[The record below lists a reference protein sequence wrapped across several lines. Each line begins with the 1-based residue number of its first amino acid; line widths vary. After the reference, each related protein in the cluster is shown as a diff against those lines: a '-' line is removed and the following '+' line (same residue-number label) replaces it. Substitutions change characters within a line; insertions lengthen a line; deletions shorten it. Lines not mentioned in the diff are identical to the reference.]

1 MSQSGKPGEKTP
13 EKVTDAFSIAAL
25 SIRRPVTVIMLAISV
40 IVLGLFSARLLKLEF
55 MPEVDLPFILV
66 SVPYPGASPKE
77 VERDIIRPIEASI
90 STISGIKNVWSTANE
105 NGATF
110 FMMFD
115 WNKNIKIKVAE
126 VRERV
131 DAVKSE
137 LPNDVQRVF
146 VRKFSPNDQA
156 ALVVRLSSTSRDL
169 SNDYALLDRV
179 LKRPLERIAGVASVD
194 IAGVEPKEVEIAL
207 LPERVAAYSVDLN
220 QLSRTLA
227 SANFSVSGGLI
238 NDGSQRFRVQ
248 PVGELTSLDQLGEL
262 AVTQAGIKL
271 RDIAEIRLK
280 AQKTDAIRILNG
292 RYAVGLDIQR
302 ERSANL
308 VDVCDRVMAEIT
320 RIQASGD
327 LKGIELIVVDNLGEN
342 VRSSLSELV
351 KAGVEGAF
359 FSLLVLY
366 FFLRHWPSTL
376 MVSLAVPVCL
386 TMTLGAMWA
395 LGLSLNVLTMM
406 GLLLGVGMLVDNAVV
421 VVESIFQQRERT
433 RGLPA
438 NTPNDPGHATHSAI
452 TGTRMVQLAVSAGTL
467 TSIIVFLPNV
477 FGSTTQ
483 VGTFLYYVAVPLT
496 IALLCSWLFSVS
508 IIPMLA
514 TRVSPPKGLQ
524 EVKMVERWKF
534 HYERLLRWSLTRR
547 WMMVAAMALV
557 LVSAIVP
564 VKIISFD
571 FFKGAP
577 DRTFRANWDIKG
589 NYTLPQLEKSARE
602 FEAFLEKNKAEFDIK
617 SIYSYISQEQGMG
630 TRIEMLPK
638 ATSDLE
644 PEQVQELIRAAM
656 PKFAIG
662 EPKFGGGG
670 GFGGGNSGS
679 SDEIE
684 LQITGD
690 SSEVLGPMA
699 QDVARYLAARV
710 PELKDVRSD
719 LGSNQREIRFSI
731 DRAKAA
737 ALGFSAQQIAST
749 IQISMRGSPLREFR
763 TDEGEVPVWLRFKD
777 SESISLDTLKQV
789 RLTRPDGTSVAL
801 DAVVTLSNE
810 PGPVAINRANSRTS
824 VSIRASKGK
833 DDTMDS
839 LRPKIDAAMREYP
852 FPTGYGLDFG
862 QSFED
867 EARAGVEMLF
877 LLFLAL
883 VLIYMVM
890 SALFESLVH
899 PLSILS
905 GVAFSIVGVLWT
917 FLLWPT
923 NFSVMAFIGVMIL
936 MGVVVNNGI
945 VMIEHVNTLREQGY
959 ARSEALVIGGKERLR
974 PILITTAATVLALLP
989 LCFGSTG
996 VGGEG
1001 PPYYP
1006 MARAIA
1012 GGLVFSTVVSLL
1024 FLPTIYL
1031 MMDDFSRWVRSFKR
1045 DKDAAQSAP
1054 AH

>member
-1 MSQSGKPGEKTP
+1 MGKI
-13 EKVTDAFSIAAL
+13 TDTFSLAAL
-25 SIRRPVTVIMLAISV
+25 SIKRPVTVIMLAVSV

-55 MPEVDLPFILV
+55 LPELDVPFVLV

-77 VERDIIRPIEASI
+77 VERDIIRPIEAAI
-90 STISGIKNVWSTANE
+90 STISGARTVWANANE
-105 NGATF
+105 NGANF
-110 FMMFD
+110 FMIFD
-115 WNKNIKIKVAE
+115 YSKNIKIAVAE

-131 DAVKSE
+131 DAAKSE
-137 LPNDVQRVF
+137 LPNDVQRIF
-146 VRKFSPNDQA
+146 VRKFSTNDQP

-169 SNDYALLDRV
+169 SRDYALLERV
-179 LKRPLERIAGVASVD
+179 LKRPLERIDGVASVD
-194 IAGVEPKEVEIAL
+194 IAGVEPNEVEIAL

-220 QLSRTLA
+220 QLSRTLGA
-227 SANFSVSGGLI
+227 ANFSVSAGLI
-238 NDGSQRFRVQ
+238 NDGAQRFRVQ
-248 PVGELTSLDQLGEL
+248 PVGELSSLDQLGEL
-262 AVTQAGIKL
+262 TVTPAGVKL

-342 VRSSLSELV
+342 VRSSLTELV
-351 KAGVEGAF
+351 KSGYEGAL

-386 TMTLGAMWA
+386 TATLGAMWA
-395 LGLSLNVLTMM
+395 LGLTLNILTMM

-421 VVESIFQQRERT
+421 VVESIFQQREKT
-433 RGLPA
+433 LGMA
-438 NTPNDPGHATHSAI
+438 ADTPDDLGHPTNAAI

-477 FGSTTQ
+477 FGSTTD
-483 VGTFLYYVAVPLT
+483 VGKFLFYVAVPLT
-496 IALLCSWLFSVS
+496 ISLLCSWLFSVS

-514 TRVSPPKGLQ
+514 TRVQPPKGIT
-524 EVKMVERWKF
+524 EVKIVERWKF
-534 HYERLLRWSLTRR
+534 HYERLLRWTITKR
-547 WMMVAAMALV
+547 WVMVLSMLLV
-557 LVSAIVP
+557 LASAIIP
-564 VKIISFD
+564 GKFITFD

-602 FEAFLEKNKAEFDIK
+602 FEAFLEKNKDDFDIAT
-617 SIYSYISQEQGMG
+617 IYSFISQEQGMG
-630 TRIEMLPK
+630 TRIELLPESK
-638 ATSDLE
+638 SELSPAD
-644 PEQVQELIRAAM
+644 VQELIRKSM

-662 EPKFGGGG
+662 EPQFGRGG
-670 GFGGGNSGS
+670 GFGGGSSGS
-679 SDEIE
+679 SDTIE
-684 LQITGD
+684 LQISGD

-699 QDVARYLAARV
+699 QDIARYLAAKV

-719 LGSNQREIRFSI
+719 LGNSQREIRFSI
-731 DRAKAA
+731 DRARAA

-749 IQISMRGSPLREFR
+749 IQIAMRGSPLREFR

-810 PGPVAINRANSRTS
+810 PGPVAINRQNSRTS
-824 VSIRASKGK
+824 VTIRASKGK
-833 DDTMDS
+833 DDSLDT
-839 LRPKIDAAMREYP
+839 LRPKINAAMRDYP
-852 FPTGYGLDFG
+852 FPLGYGLDFG

-867 EARAGVEMLF
+867 EARAGAEMVF
-877 LLFLAL
+877 NLLIAL
-883 VLIYMVM
+883 LLIYMVM
-890 SALFESLVH
+890 AALFESLAH
-899 PLSILS
+899 PLAILS

-917 FLLWPT
+917 FLIWDT

-945 VMIEHVNTLREQGY
+945 VMIEHVNNLRAEGY
-959 ARSEALVIGGKERLR
+959 SRAEALVMGGKERLR
-974 PILITTAATVLALLP
+974 PILITTAATVLGLLP
-989 LCFGSTG
+989 LCFGTIAI
-996 VGGEG
+996 GGEG
-1001 PPYYP
+1001 PPYFP

-1012 GGLVFSTVVSLL
+1012 GGLLFSTVVSLV

-1031 MMDDFSRWVRSFKR
+1031 MMDDVSRWLRSFRKP
-1045 DKDAAQSAP
+1045 KFAVQAQNSRQP
-1054 AH
+1054 GY

>member
-1 MSQSGKPGEKTP
+1 MGKI
-13 EKVTDAFSIAAL
+13 TDTFSLAAL
-25 SIRRPVTVIMLAISV
+25 SIKRPVTVIMLAVSV

-55 MPEVDLPFILV
+55 LPELDAPFILV

-77 VERDIIRPIEASI
+77 VERDIIRPIEGAL
-90 STISGIKNVWSTANE
+90 STISGMKNVWSTANE
-105 NGATF
+105 NGANF
-110 FMMFD
+110 FMLFD
-115 WNKNIKIKVAE
+115 FNKNLKIKVAE

-137 LPNDVQRVF
+137 LPRDVQRVF
-146 VRKFSPNDQA
+146 VRKFSTNDQP
-156 ALVVRLSSTSRDL
+156 ALVVRLSSSTRDL
-169 SNDYALLDRV
+169 SRDYALLERV
-179 LKRPLERIAGVASVD
+179 LKRPLERIEGVASVD
-194 IAGVEPKEVEIAL
+194 IAGVEPNEVEIAL

-220 QLSRTLA
+220 QLAQTLA
-227 SANFSVSGGLI
+227 AANFSVSAGLI
-238 NDGSQRFRVQ
+238 NDGTQRFRVQ
-248 PVGELTSLDQLGEL
+248 PIGELSSLEQLGEL
-262 AVTQAGIKL
+262 SVTPAGVKL

-308 VDVCDRVMAEIT
+308 VDVCERAMAEIA

-342 VRSSLSELV
+342 VRSSLTELV
-351 KAGVEGAF
+351 KSGYEGAF
-359 FSLLVLY
+359 FALLVLY

-395 LGLSLNVLTMM
+395 LGLTLNILTMM

-421 VVESIFQQRERT
+421 VVESIFQQREKT
-433 RGLPA
+433 LGMAA
-438 NTPNDPGHATHSAI
+438 NTPDDPGHPTNAAI
-452 TGTRMVQLAVSAGTL
+452 TGTRLVQLAVSAGTL

-477 FGSTTQ
+477 FGSSTD
-483 VGTFLYYVAVPLT
+483 VGTFLFYVAVPLT
-496 IALLCSWLFSVS
+496 ISLLCSWLFSVS

-514 TRVSPPKGLQ
+514 TRVQPPKGIT
-524 EVKMVERWKF
+524 EVKIVERWKF
-534 HYERLLRWSLTRR
+534 HYERLLRWTLKKR
-547 WMMVAAMALV
+547 WIMVLAMLLV
-557 LVSAIVP
+557 LASAAIP
-564 VKIISFD
+564 GKFISFD

-602 FEAFLEKNKAEFDIK
+602 FEAFLEKNKADFDIAT
-617 SIYSYISQEQGMG
+617 IYSFISQEQGMG
-630 TRIEMLPK
+630 TRIELLPESESELSPDEVK
-638 ATSDLE
+638 
-644 PEQVQELIRAAM
+644 ELIRKSM

-670 GFGGGNSGS
+670 GFGGGRSGS

-699 QDVARYLAARV
+699 QDVARYLAAKV

-719 LGSNQREIRFSI
+719 LGNDQREIRFSI
-731 DRAKAA
+731 DRARAA

-810 PGPVAINRANSRTS
+810 PGPVAINRQNSRTS

-833 DDTMDS
+833 EDSLDT

-852 FPTGYGLDFG
+852 FPPGYGLDFG

-867 EARAGVEMLF
+867 EARAGAEMVF
-877 LLFLAL
+877 NLFLAL

-890 SALFESLVH
+890 AALFESLMH
-899 PLSILS
+899 PLAILS

-917 FLLWPT
+917 FLIWDT

-945 VMIEHVNTLREQGY
+945 VMIEHVNNLRAEGF
-959 ARSEALVIGGKERLR
+959 ARNEALVMGGKERLR
-974 PILITTAATVLALLP
+974 PILITTAATVLGLLP
-989 LCFGSTG
+989 LCFGTIAI
-996 VGGEG
+996 GGEG
-1001 PPYYP
+1001 PPYFP

-1012 GGLVFSTVVSLL
+1012 GGLVFSTVVSLV

-1031 MMDDFSRWVRSFKR
+1031 MMDDVSRWLRSFKKPKFVVQANR
-1045 DKDAAQSAP
+1045 SQLAE
-1054 AH
+1054 